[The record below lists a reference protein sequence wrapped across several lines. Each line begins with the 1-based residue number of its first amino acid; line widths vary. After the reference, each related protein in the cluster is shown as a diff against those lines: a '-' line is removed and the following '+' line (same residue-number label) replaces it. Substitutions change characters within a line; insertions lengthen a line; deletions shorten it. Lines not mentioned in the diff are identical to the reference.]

1 MWEKLHEVSGFLGLA
16 FLLCSIVLGAIAF
29 YKFQRLFP
37 FVRPKYFVR
46 AHKLFVGL
54 FITALLAHI
63 LTTTYTNW
71 FFIIGATL
79 LGLTMVLAYL
89 VGFYPNR
96 RTLIIYLKLFV
107 LTLGLGTLFY
117 AHQTV
122 EEKHTYQGIT
132 QENPIWEEEHEEEH
146 EED

>member
-1 MWEKLHEVSGFLGLA
+1 
-16 FLLCSIVLGAIAF
+16 
-29 YKFQRLFP
+29 
-37 FVRPKYFVR
+37 
-46 AHKLFVGL
+46 
-54 FITALLAHI
+54 
-63 LTTTYTNW
+63 
-71 FFIIGATL
+71 
-79 LGLTMVLAYL
+79 MVLAYL
-89 VGFYPNR
+89 VGFSPNR